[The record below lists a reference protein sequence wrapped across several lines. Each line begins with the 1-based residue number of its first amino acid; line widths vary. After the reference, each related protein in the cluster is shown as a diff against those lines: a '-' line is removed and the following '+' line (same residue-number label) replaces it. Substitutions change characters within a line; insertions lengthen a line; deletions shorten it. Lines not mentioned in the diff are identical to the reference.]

1 MGVIRGYY
9 TRDGVV
15 DVCVIISPRDKNEMR
30 QRWEKLTRLEKL
42 HIQFCI
48 DEFTGEYNIHKLARM
63 LGYTHK
69 KQLALREALKKE
81 QKERANND

>member
-1 MGVIRGYY
+1 MAIRGYY
-9 TRDGVV
+9 TRDAVI

-30 QRWEKLTRLEKL
+30 KIWEKLTRLEKL

-48 DEFTGEYNIHKLARM
+48 DEFTGEYRIHKLARI

-69 KQLALREALKKE
+69 EQLALREALKKE
-81 QKERANND
+81 QRERANND